1 MRIVVKV
8 NRKRTF
14 EFEGS
19 QLKDGVMPSLSS
31 HSWEGFSSF
40 SIRYIAEEDVL
51 LVEYGAEWPWLN
63 IDGKEERLF

>member
-1 MRIVVKV
+1 MRIKIVIGG
-8 NRKRTF
+8 KRTF

-19 QLKDGVMPSLSS
+19 QLKDGVMSSLSS
-31 HSWEGFSSF
+31 HSWEGYSSF

-51 LVEYGAEWPWLN
+51 LVEFWAEWPWLE

>member
-1 MRIVVKV
+1 MKVKIVVG
-8 NRKRTF
+8 KRAF

-19 QLKDGVMPSLSS
+19 DLKEGIMPFISS
-31 HSWEGFSSF
+31 HSWEGYSSF

-51 LVEYGAEWPWLN
+51 LVEFWAEWPWLE